1 MTLPRTHFGIADRG
15 ASEVINADLS
25 EYFNTI
31 HGIMTFAKPYKRRF
45 SKRRR
50 LYGSDAPG
58 ARWLNQNGNP
68 HYAHA
73 DCTKGPIL
81 CLEPHAYSAGG
92 CG

>member
-45 SKRRR
+45 PKRRR
-50 LYGSDAPG
+50 LVWKRRAGSQVAITNHSQSQAQGDSKRRWSAAHCRYAQRHG
-58 ARWLNQNGNP
+58 AV
-68 HYAHA
+68 
-73 DCTKGPIL
+73 
-81 CLEPHAYSAGG
+81 
-92 CG
+92 